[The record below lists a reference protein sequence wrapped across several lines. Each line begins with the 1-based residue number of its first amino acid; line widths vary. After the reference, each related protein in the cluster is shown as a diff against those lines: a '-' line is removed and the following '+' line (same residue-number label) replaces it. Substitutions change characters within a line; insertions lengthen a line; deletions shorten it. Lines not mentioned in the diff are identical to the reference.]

1 MNLGRR
7 ADGVVDGPRKTEKVS
22 KAEANQVPAPPT
34 ESTLAVEQKVTP
46 WQVVGSVAEDG
57 QELGINYDKLI
68 AQFGTRR
75 IDEELLKQFKEV
87 TGHEPHR
94 LLRRGMFFS
103 HRRVDRSPYQC
114 VGYSPV
120 FPNIVN

>member
-1 MNLGRR
+1 M
-7 ADGVVDGPRKTEKVS
+7 ADGVVDMHRKTEKAS
-22 KAEANQVPAPPT
+22 KAEDTQAPGPSG
-34 ESTLAVEQKVTP
+34 ESTLAIEQKVTP

-68 AQFGTRR
+68 EQFGTRR
-75 IDEELLKQFKEV
+75 IDEELLKRFKEV

-103 HRRVDRSPYQC
+103 HRRVDRIP
-114 VGYSPV
+114 
-120 FPNIVN
+120 

>member
-1 MNLGRR
+1 MNIGRM
-7 ADGVVDGPRKTEKVS
+7 ADGVIDGPRKTEKAS
-22 KAEANQVPAPPT
+22 KVEASQTLAPSG

-68 AQFGTRR
+68 QQFGTRR
-75 IDEELLKQFKEV
+75 IDEELLKRFKEV

-94 LLRRGMFFS
+94 LLRRGTFFS
-103 HRRVDRSPYQC
+103 HRRVDRITY
-114 VGYSPV
+114 
-120 FPNIVN
+120 

>member
-1 MNLGRR
+1 MNTGRR
-7 ADGVVDGPRKTEKVS
+7 ADGVVDGLRKTETVS
-22 KAEANQVPAPPT
+22 KVEASQALAPSG
-34 ESTLAVEQKVTP
+34 ESTLAVEQKITP

-68 AQFGTRR
+68 EQFGTRR
-75 IDEELLKQFKEV
+75 IDEELLKRFKEV

-103 HRRVDRSPYQC
+103 HRRVDRSP
-114 VGYSPV
+114 
-120 FPNIVN
+120 

>member
-1 MNLGRR
+1 M
-7 ADGVVDGPRKTEKVS
+7 ADVVDRPP
-22 KAEANQVPAPPT
+22 KAEKAPNIEAGQAPVPSGGPV
-34 ESTLAVEQKVTP
+34 LAVEQTVTP

-68 AQFGTRR
+68 EQFGTRR
-75 IDEELLKQFKEV
+75 IDEELLKRFKEV

-103 HRRVDRSPYQC
+103 HRRVDRTL
-114 VGYSPV
+114 
-120 FPNIVN
+120 

>member
-1 MNLGRR
+1 M
-7 ADGVVDGPRKTEKVS
+7 ADGVVDGHRKTENVS
-22 KAEANQVPAPPT
+22 KSETSQAPAPSGEP
-34 ESTLAVEQKVTP
+34 TLAVEQKITP

-68 AQFGTRR
+68 EQFGTRR
-75 IDEELLKQFKEV
+75 IDEELLKRFKEV

-103 HRRVDRSPYQC
+103 HRRVDRIPY
-114 VGYSPV
+114 
-120 FPNIVN
+120 

>member
-1 MNLGRR
+1 M
-7 ADGVVDGPRKTEKVS
+7 ADGAIDRPRKAETAQKTEVS
-22 KAEANQVPAPPT
+22 QAPALPEEPA
-34 ESTLAVEQKVTP
+34 LAVEQKVTP

-68 AQFGTRR
+68 EQFGTRR
-75 IDEELLKQFKEV
+75 IDEELLRRFKEV

-103 HRRVDRSPYQC
+103 HRRVDLIP
-114 VGYSPV
+114 
-120 FPNIVN
+120 

>member
-1 MNLGRR
+1 M
-7 ADGVVDGPRKTEKVS
+7 ADGVTDRHRKAEKVS
-22 KAEANQVPAPPT
+22 TAENVQAPAPSGQ
-34 ESTLAVEQKVTP
+34 STLAVEQKITP

-68 AQFGTRR
+68 EQFGTRR
-75 IDEELLKQFKEV
+75 IDEELLKRFKEV

-103 HRRVDRSPYQC
+103 HRRVDRIP
-114 VGYSPV
+114 
-120 FPNIVN
+120 